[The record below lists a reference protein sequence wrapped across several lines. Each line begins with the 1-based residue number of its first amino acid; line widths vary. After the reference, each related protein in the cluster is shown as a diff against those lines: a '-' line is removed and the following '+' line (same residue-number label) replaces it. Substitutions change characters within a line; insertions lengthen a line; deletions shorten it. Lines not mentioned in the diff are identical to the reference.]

1 MLLLDIGV
9 IASKNQHTYVEA
21 LMLHEQNNYEVW
33 CNEVIG
39 LGLLALQIA
48 THWAVG
54 LP

>member
-9 IASKNQHTYVEA
+9 IAFKNQHT
-21 LMLHEQNNYEVW
+21 YEVW

-48 THWAVG
+48 THQVG